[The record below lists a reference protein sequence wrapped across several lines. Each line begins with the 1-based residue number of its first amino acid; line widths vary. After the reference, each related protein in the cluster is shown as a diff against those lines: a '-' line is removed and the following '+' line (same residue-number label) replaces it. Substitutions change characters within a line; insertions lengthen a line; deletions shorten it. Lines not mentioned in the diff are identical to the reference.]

1 MPDTTATDPPR
12 RALELA
18 VPALAA
24 YTTVVMALLVRTFL
38 LPSDAYDYDNFLEPW
53 YRHIASHGGFHAL
66 ADTGFSDYNVPYLYL
81 LAALTHL
88 PLPAL
93 AGIKWMSVL
102 FEPVLAYYTFRI
114 VSLFRPSPSWAALGS
129 AAVVLFL
136 PTVVTNGAWLAQCDA
151 IYVAFLTGGIH
162 HLLRHRPWWAC
173 AFFGIAL
180 AFKIQAVFLFP
191 FLLVLV
197 LVGRVPWRC
206 LLAVPAAYLALDVP
220 ALALGADPG
229 WLLTV
234 YARQTGE
241 YQSLTLYAP
250 SVYQF
255 VSVPGDTGAVRTA
268 GVLVAGALV
277 SLLAG
282 LAVWS
287 LRRGRAGTRDSGQ
300 AALRCGPS
308 GRDSGPAA
316 GGLTDTRILL
326 LAACT
331 SIVVPFLLP
340 SMHERYFYAAEVLTV
355 VTAFRLP
362 RQLWY
367 APVLV
372 QLASFGSYLK
382 CNSAE
387 LSPYLSMPAHGALML
402 LALIA
407 VLRTTVR
414 EFRHGP
420 FGTTDVPGPAA
431 PGKDTGTDP
440 AAPGNDTGTG
450 AGEDTGTS
458 PGEDTGR
465 NTAEPA
471 RA

>member
-1 MPDTTATDPPR
+1 MSDTAATDPPR
-12 RALELA
+12 RATVLT
-18 VPALAA
+18 VPTLAA
-24 YTTVVMALLVRTFL
+24 YTTVVMALLARTFL
-38 LPSDAYDYDNFLEPW
+38 VPSESYDYQLFLGPW
-53 YRHIASHGGFHAL
+53 YRHIAGHGGFHAL

-81 LAALTHL
+81 LAALTHV
-88 PLPAL
+88 PLPPL

-102 FEPVLAYYTFRI
+102 FDLLLAYFTFRI
-114 VSLFRPSPSWAALGS
+114 ASVLRPTSSWAAIGS

-151 IYVAFLTGGIH
+151 IYVAFLAGGIH
-162 HLLRHRPWWAC
+162 HVLRRRPWWAC

-180 AFKIQAVFLFP
+180 AFKLQAVFLFP

-197 LVGRVPWRC
+197 LVRRVPWRC

-234 YARQTGE
+234 YTRQADE
-241 YQSLTLYAP
+241 YHSLTLFAP
-250 SVYQF
+250 TVYQF
-255 VSVPGDTGAVRTA
+255 VSVPGDTEAVSHA

-277 SLLAG
+277 SFLTG

-287 LRRGRAGTRDSGQ
+287 LRRGRPGVPNA
-300 AALRCGPS
+300 
-308 GRDSGPAA
+308 GPAA
-316 GGLTDTRILL
+316 RGLTDTRILL
-326 LAACT
+326 LATCSA
-331 SIVVPFLLP
+331 IVVPFLLP
-340 SMHERYFYAAEVLTV
+340 SMHERYFYSAEVLTV

-382 CNSAE
+382 CNSAA
-387 LSPYLSMPAHGALML
+387 LNPYLSMPAHGALML

-407 VLRTTVR
+407 VLRATVH
-414 EFRHGP
+414 EFRHGA
-420 FGTTDVPGPAA
+420 GTPNVPGQAA
-431 PGKDTGTDP
+431 PGTDP
-440 AAPGNDTGTG
+440 
-450 AGEDTGTS
+450 GTS
-458 PGEDTGR
+458 PGR
-465 NTAEPA
+465 STAEPA